1 MQKLINLL
9 RYLVGLHVTY
19 NEVIPVVDDTHG
31 TERLKS
37 AAGRQVVVS
46 YPSIRQTGES
56 SNSYQDQLSVAIFIL
71 EKAMA
76 GQRTDKDELEQYL
89 SMLDTVDEI
98 LRTLRAAT
106 LGQNNCPRLAG
117 MTIKVTNTV
126 PVHKVFGSWVGWM
139 IEIEF

>member
-9 RYLVGLHVTY
+9 RYLTGLRVTE

-37 AAGRQVVVS
+37 ADGRQVVVS
-46 YPSIRQTGES
+46 YPSLRQTGET
-56 SNSYQDQLSVAIFIL
+56 SNSIFVL

-89 SMLDTVDEI
+89 SMLATVDMI
-98 LRTLRAAT
+98 LKTLRADT
-106 LGQNNCPRLAG
+106 LGQNACPRLAG
-117 MTIKVTNTV
+117 MTIKVANTV
-126 PVHKVFGSWVGWM
+126 PVYKVFGSWVGWM